1 MAGEPFEYEK
11 FFTTAERMLEL
22 YRVRA
27 RRSAFAARTA
37 AEASEWAGRLRPLLS
52 ATVGLD
58 GMAAA
63 PLEPRVTERREE
75 EALTVERVEI
85 QTEPGVIMPLSA
97 LIPRRFEL
105 PRPAIIAPHGHLSA
119 GKLAVV
125 GRDDIPALAETIRK
139 HNYAYGR
146 ALALA
151 GFVVFCPDARG
162 FGERREA
169 MHQGKPEDFMHGS
182 CREINNVAI
191 SLGLSLTGM
200 WTWDLMRLVDYIG
213 GRPDCVPGRVGCA
226 GLSGG
231 GLQTLWLAAL
241 DERIR
246 CAAVSGYF
254 YGYRDSLLKLNGNCS
269 CNYVPGLWRLVDMGD
284 VGALVAPRPLLIETG
299 DTDDL
304 NGERGVANAVE
315 QVAIA
320 RRAYELLGAGDR
332 LSHHVF
338 HGPHRWDGTRALPW
352 LAGWLGA
359 EA

>member
-1 MAGEPFEYEK
+1 MTGAFEYDR
-11 FFTTAERMLEL
+11 FFTTAQRMLEL
-22 YRVRA
+22 HRERA
-27 RRSAFAARTA
+27 RRNAFSARTA
-37 AEASEWAGRLRPLLS
+37 AEASDWARRLRPLLA
-52 ATVGLD
+52 ATLGLD
-58 GMAAA
+58 AMAAA
-63 PLEPRVTERREE
+63 PLEARVTERREQE
-75 EALTVERVEI
+75 ELAVERVEI
-85 QTEPGVIMPLSA
+85 QTEPGAIMPLSA
-97 LIPRRFEL
+97 LVPRRFPL

-162 FGERREA
+162 FGERREW
-169 MHQGKPEDFMHGS
+169 MHQGKPEDFLGGS

-200 WTWDLMRLVDYIG
+200 WTWDLMRLIDYIG
-213 GRPDCVPGRVGCA
+213 TRCDCVPGRVGCV

-231 GLQTLWLAAL
+231 GLQALWLAAM
-241 DERIR
+241 DERVR
-246 CAAVSGYF
+246 AAVVSGYF

-284 VGALVAPRPLLIETG
+284 VGALVAPRPLLIESG
-299 DTDDL
+299 DEDGL
-304 NGERGVANAVE
+304 NGERGIANAVE
-315 QVAIA
+315 QVEIA
-320 RRAYELLGAGDR
+320 REAYELLGAGER
-332 LSHHVF
+332 LYHHVF
-338 HGPHRWDGTRALPW
+338 HGPHRWDGARSLPW
-352 LAGWLGA
+352 LARWLGA